1 MATVYLAQD
10 LKHERAVA
18 VKVLRPELAAVLGR
32 ERFLTEIRV
41 TAKLDHPHILTLI
54 DSGESDGVLWYV
66 VPFIRGES
74 LRQKLSREKQ
84 LGVEEALTITK
95 QVGAALQYAHSQGV
109 IHRDL
114 KPENILL
121 HEGEAVLADFGI
133 ALAVKEAAG
142 NRLTETGLS
151 LGTPQYMSPEQA
163 TGDRQL
169 DARSDVYSLAAVLY
183 EMLAGEPPLSGPT
196 VQAVIAKLMTE
207 RPTRLRVVRD
217 TVPEGIDVAVAK
229 ALAKVPADRFAG
241 AAEFVRA
248 LDGAARDG
256 RSTSGW
262 RLHQAGTA
270 VLALVIL
277 LGAAL
282 IATRLR
288 LGRSTESFLVRDR
301 TQITSTGN
309 ATSPAISGDGK
320 QLAYVVKH
328 CDGKRCTSGIE
339 VQDIGAGAGR
349 RAVVNVPRADNLRW
363 SFDRRFLSFR
373 GEIGGRWGTY
383 IVPTLG
389 GNPRLVAP
397 PPCSAIFHPAA
408 DSLLLPIPRNRPDTT
423 GWLALANLNGSQGDS
438 LRVHLDNP
446 GFVCE
451 SYLVPGSH
459 WVIVEAIGSVS
470 HDYQVMDRAGRRED
484 VFRLPANVGT
494 WSVMRPDALWM
505 QLWTRGFP
513 IIRIPFDAGHGR
525 FEGTGDTMLVTAVS
539 GFDVTMDGR
548 TIVYGDGTNQYGLWA
563 LELSEALK
571 GLFIPERRLEAATS
585 EIRGTVSPDGSR
597 VLAVRSVATAR
608 GDERTIAITPFDGG
622 AEVVHQPSGRIAQPG
637 NILAVTQAGGW
648 SSDGRSITYTER
660 VGQQVQFVT
669 VDASTGI
676 RESAFPIPDSSVNAY
691 TPLTNGWAWVPDL
704 DRIRVW
710 LSGEPAARDLS
721 RLKDEAFVYDV
732 AGAAD
737 RPWLATLALNADQ
750 DSAFLDIR
758 ILPDGQ
764 ATRWGTFKASS
775 RLPRVSWL
783 AGGSLV
789 LWNQET
795 ETSATLY
802 RVSGPERVEQLGII
816 PGALERFSISRDGRR
831 VVLVTNEF
839 RGDVWLAHVTR
850 AGERR

>member
-1 MATVYLAQD
+1 MATVYLAHD
-10 LKHERAVA
+10 VKHDRPVA
-18 VKVLRPELAAVLGR
+18 LKVLRPELAAVLGR
-32 ERFLTEIRV
+32 ERFLTEIRL

-54 DSGESDGVLWYV
+54 DSGERDGVLWYV

-84 LGVEEALTITK
+84 LGIEEALAITRH
-95 QVGAALQYAHSQGV
+95 VGAALHYAHHQGV

-121 HEGEAVLADFGI
+121 HEGEAMLADFGI
-133 ALAVKEAAG
+133 ALAVREAAG

-169 DARSDVYSLAAVLY
+169 DGRSDVYSLAAVLY
-183 EMLAGEPPLSGPT
+183 EMLAGEPPLAGPT
-196 VQAVIAKLMTE
+196 AQAVIAKLMTE
-207 RPTRLRVVRD
+207 RPTRLRVVRS
-217 TVPEGIDVAVAK
+217 TVPEGIDAAVVK
-229 ALAKVPADRFAG
+229 ALSKVPADRFAG
-241 AAEFVRA
+241 AAEFIRA
-248 LDGAARDG
+248 LDGASREG
-256 RSTSGW
+256 RGTSGR
-262 RLHQAGTA
+262 RLHPVGMS

-277 LGAAL
+277 LAVAL

-288 LGRSTESFLVRDR
+288 PRRSTESFMVRER
-301 TQITSTGN
+301 TQITSTGT

-328 CDGKRCTSGIE
+328 CEAMQCTSGIE

-373 GEIGGRWGTY
+373 GEIAGRWGTY

-389 GNPRLVAP
+389 GSPRLVAP

-408 DSLLLPIPRNRPDTT
+408 DSLLLPIPASRPDTT
-423 GWLALANLNGSQGDS
+423 GWLAVANLSGSRGDS
-438 LRVHLDNP
+438 LPVHLEHP

-451 SYLVPGSH
+451 SYLVPGSR
-459 WVIVEAIGSVS
+459 WIIVEAIGSVS
-470 HDYQVMDRAGRRED
+470 HDYQVMDRAGHRQG
-484 VFRLPANVGT
+484 VFRLAANVGT

-513 IIRIPFDAGHGR
+513 IVRIPFDARRGR
-525 FEGTGDTMLVTAVS
+525 FDGGGDTILLTAAS
-539 GFDVTMDGR
+539 GFDVTTDGD
-548 TIVYGDGTNQYGLWA
+548 TIAYSDGTNQYKLWA
-563 LELSEALK
+563 LELSDALK
-571 GLFIPERRLEAATS
+571 GRFNPERQLEAATS
-585 EIRGTVSPDGSR
+585 EILATVSPDGSR
-597 VLAVRSVATAR
+597 VLAVRSVATATGEGR
-608 GDERTIAITPFDGG
+608 AIAIAPFEGG
-622 AEVVHQPSGRIAQPG
+622 PEVVHQPPERLALHG
-637 NILAVTQAGGW
+637 NILAIAPAGGW
-648 SSDGRSITYTER
+648 SPDGRSITYAER
-660 VGQQVQFVT
+660 AAQQVQFVT

-676 RESAFPIPDSSVNAY
+676 RQNAFPIPDSSVNAY
-691 TPLTNGWAWVPDL
+691 TPMTNGWAWVPDL

-710 LSGEPAARDLS
+710 LSGEPAPRELS

-732 AGAAD
+732 EGAAD
-737 RPWLATLALNADQ
+737 RPWLATLALNAGQ

-758 ILPDGQ
+758 VLPEGR

-775 RLPRVSWL
+775 RLPGVSWL
-783 AGGSLV
+783 AGGSLL

-795 ETSATLY
+795 ETGATLY
-802 RVSGPERVEQLGII
+802 RVSGPEHVERLGVIA
-816 PGALERFSISRDGRR
+816 GAIERFSISRDGRR
-831 VVLVTNEF
+831 VVFVTNEF
-839 RGDVWLAHVTR
+839 RGDVWLARVAR
-850 AGERR
+850 AGGKR